1 MAKKLKNLIIRAV
14 ALVDRGANQEAKM
27 ALWKRA
33 PAEPGTEATGAQV
46 LKIVFKEPSHA

>member
-27 ALWKRA
+27 VLVKRA
-33 PAEPGTEATGAQV
+33 TPEPGTTGRGAQV
-46 LKIVFKEPSHA
+46 IRLKFKEPHRG